1 MMNDDKVLTG
11 IVLDTEI
18 RFTLVEVCQACAVE
32 IDFIV
37 ELVEEGVL
45 EPVGIERSEWRFAGT
60 DLQRATLALRLQRD
74 LGLNLAGV
82 ALSLQLLEEIS
93 ELRVRVEANR
103 DK

>member
-18 RFTLVEVCQACAVE
+18 RFTLVEICQACTVE
-32 IDFIV
+32 TDFIV

-74 LGLNLAGV
+74 LGLNLEGV
-82 ALSLQLLEEIS
+82 ALSLQLLEEIR
-93 ELRVRVEANR
+93 ELRVRVETNR
-103 DK
+103 DN